1 MMPMTA
7 STIARPRRRGGG
19 EAGVADGVSGPTS
32 PDNGADWTGTH
43 PHTLVTGSDNGCGS
57 GRRQS

>member
-1 MMPMTA
+1 MMPMTV

-19 EAGVADGVSGPTS
+19 EAGVVDGVLGPTS

-43 PHTLVTGSDNGCGS
+43 SPLPVRTYPIDDVA
-57 GRRQS
+57 RP